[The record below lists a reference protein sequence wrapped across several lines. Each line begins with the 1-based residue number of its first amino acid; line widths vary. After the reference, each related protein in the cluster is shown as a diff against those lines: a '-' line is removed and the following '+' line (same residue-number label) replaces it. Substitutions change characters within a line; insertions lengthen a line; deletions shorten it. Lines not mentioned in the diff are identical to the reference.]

1 LSFCTDGFGRY
12 GGIFE
17 RGSHEYTLD
26 DFYSIQLDKMDR
38 FVCLK
43 KSDIVI
49 PEDEE
54 SSSDGG
60 DDVEDSD
67 EGTEEDGGDDESEL
81 DEDMVGEDSHIVLSP
96 SNESDEKNGHEQD
109 VGTPDELRLTKATI
123 SEVCRLKILFD
134 RSIEIF
140 G

>member
-1 LSFCTDGFGRY
+1 LSQYRRTETLGRY

-49 PEDEE
+49 PEDAE
-54 SSSDGG
+54 SSSD
-60 DDVEDSD
+60 DDDSD
-67 EGTEEDGGDDESEL
+67 DDGTDDDDDDDESEIEEDAD
-81 DEDMVGEDSHIVLSP
+81 DEINNGTVLAGSSKEREEPPATEMAHGSEEGFGAPEDP
-96 SNESDEKNGHEQD
+96 Q
-109 VGTPDELRLTKATI
+109 LRKAATG
-123 SEVCRLKILFD
+123 EVC
-134 RSIEIF
+134 
-140 G
+140 